1 MQEKDELKDII
12 LNKTPQNN
20 NTKKILLTIATFALV
35 LIVVVI
41 TMNQMG
47 ANKPTNLPH
56 APKANVVEVEEI
68 VEAEDSPVP
77 MIENEIAHTSE
88 LVDDEPVE
96 VAVVEETP
104 QAHVPVKKEA
114 VKTPTVKTV
123 PDGKNETQR
132 IMEQAFEDPEII
144 EEPHYNT
151 KKVTKTKKVVST
163 KKKAT
168 PKATR
173 PNGKY
178 NPTKGHVPSKS
189 HSVASKT
196 GAYYIQ
202 VGSFSKYQPADA
214 FLAKITRRGY
224 TYTYHK
230 VTKGSSTLTK
240 VLVGPF
246 KTQASAREALP
257 TLRKSVER
265 GAFLTKL

>member
-20 NTKKILLTIATFALV
+20 NTKKILLTIATFALI

-56 APKANVVEVEEI
+56 APKANVVEVEEV

-88 LVDDEPVE
+88 LLDDEPLE

-104 QAHVPVKKEA
+104 QVNAPAKKEA
-114 VKTPTVKTV
+114 VKTSTKRV

-144 EEPHYNT
+144 EEPHYDT
-151 KKVTKTKKVVST
+151 KKVTKPKKVVPA
-163 KKKAT
+163 KKKAA

-178 NPTKGHVPSKS
+178 NPSKGHVPSKS
-189 HSVASKT
+189 HTLATRS
-196 GAYYIQ
+196 GAYYVQ

-214 FLAKITRRGY
+214 FLEKITRRGY

-230 VTKGSSTLTK
+230 VTKGSRTITK

-246 KTQASAREALP
+246 KTQASAREALA
-257 TLRKSVER
+257 TLRESVER
-265 GAFLTKL
+265 GAFLTKF